1 MEDQRATQG
10 TVADKL
16 EASSSLSMQ
25 GKFELVDQTRHDERL
40 DAESEAGFAVVR
52 SEQGLRHP
60 HIFVSVSAH
69 LKFDNMVL

>member
-1 MEDQRATQG
+1 MKDQRATQG

-25 GKFELVDQTRHDERL
+25 GKFELVDRTRHDECL

-60 HIFVSVSAH
+60 HTFVSAFAH
-69 LKFDNMVL
+69 LKCDSTVL